1 MIGEGFYNSSVDC
14 ILSHV
19 SFLCQEEINLAPVNI
34 LREAGGGEGLGRCFL
49 P

>member
-34 LREAGGGEGLGRCFL
+34 LVGAMALHGGGEGL
-49 P
+49 